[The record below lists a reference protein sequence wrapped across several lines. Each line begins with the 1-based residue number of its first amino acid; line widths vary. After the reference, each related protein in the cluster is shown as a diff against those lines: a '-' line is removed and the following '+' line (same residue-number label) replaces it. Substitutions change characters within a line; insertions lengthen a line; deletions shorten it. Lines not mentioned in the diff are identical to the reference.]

1 MTQLAQHIAQ
11 HPIIDTHEHLE
22 TEAVYLAHRPDSI
35 NALFGHN
42 AYIAHDLITAG
53 LRYADLEAAL
63 DGSNPD
69 IGQRWQLLA
78 PAWQVSQ
85 YTGYAEAVRLSAGA
99 LYGIDTIDADT
110 LTHANTIQPQ
120 YLMPGQHARI
130 LTQMA
135 HISHVQIDA
144 FTWGKPPAADPAPL
158 YGYDL
163 NLCTL
168 VNGQV
173 DLDELGKHTGVVI
186 NTIHEYRDAIHA
198 LFRMHATQSVAV
210 KTQHAYD
217 RTLAWHPVSDD
228 DAHTLLQK
236 KLWGTA
242 LTPLE
247 HVQIGNWALG
257 EIATQCAHYHLPCK
271 IHTGHYAGNGHMPI
285 ERIRPGHLS
294 HLIKTHR
301 DTTFILMHIGY
312 PYQHELLS
320 MAKHYA
326 NIYVDLCWAW
336 SINPLASSEF
346 VRHWIHSVPINKL
359 FGFGGDAFYP
369 TQSLGFA
376 LQTRKW
382 LTYTLQKE
390 VDDDVL
396 TIVQA
401 QHIATCLLQSN
412 ARALFGLST

>member
-1 MTQLAQHIAQ
+1 MTQLAQHIARQ
-11 HPIIDTHEHLE
+11 PIIDTHEHLE

-42 AYIAHDLITAG
+42 AYIAHDLISAG
-53 LRYADLEAAL
+53 LSYADLEAAL
-63 DGSNPD
+63 DGNNPD

-78 PAWQVSQ
+78 SAWQAS
-85 YTGYAEAVRLSAGA
+85 YHTGYAEAVRLSAQA
-99 LYGIDTIDADT
+99 LYGIESLTADT
-110 LTHANTIQPQ
+110 LLHANAIQQ
-120 YLMPGQHARI
+120 HYLVPGQHAHI
-130 LTQMA
+130 LTQLA
-135 HISHVQIDA
+135 QIAHVQVDA

-163 NLCTL
+163 NVCTL

-173 DLDELGKHTGVVI
+173 DLDELGTHTGMVI
-186 NTIHEYRDAIHA
+186 NTIHDYRDAILT
-198 LFRMHATQSVAV
+198 LFRMHATHSVAV

-217 RTLAWHPVSDD
+217 RTLAWQPVSDD
-228 DAHTLLQK
+228 DAHPLLQK

-247 HVQIGNWALG
+247 QIQLGNWALA
-257 EIATQCAHYHLPCK
+257 EIATHCAHYHLPCK
-271 IHTGHYAGNGHMPI
+271 IHTGHYAGNGNMPI

-294 HLIKTHR
+294 QLIKTYR

-320 MAKHYA
+320 MAKHYT

-336 SINPLASSEF
+336 SINPLASSDF

-359 FGFGGDAFYP
+359 LGFGGDAFYP

-390 VDDDVL
+390 IDDELL
-396 TIVQA
+396 TTAQA
-401 QHIATCLLQSN
+401 CQIATQLLHDN
-412 ARALFGLST
+412 AQTLFDIT